1 MGRGR
6 WTRWGRGSCEGWSLQ
21 IGNAYRGSVV
31 RQHRGLDAP
40 PTWRASINACDL
52 GVCPDRE
59 VAMQRVEEM
68 IASEMAVAL
77 RDWEHY
83 RVRRKSG

>member
-1 MGRGR
+1 
-6 WTRWGRGSCEGWSLQ
+6 
-21 IGNAYRGSVV
+21 
-31 RQHRGLDAP
+31 
-40 PTWRASINACDL
+40 
-52 GVCPDRE
+52 VCPDRE